1 MFSRKIDL
9 RPFGNFSQKNPFSET
24 KIRILRLVTVR
35 FPPPVKKSSA
45 DRRAHRFPTH
55 GTKAQRASEGLTD
68 RRKDDGAQKIL
79 ELTAKELEPK
89 GGRRVG
95 PPHKVDNYRNR
106 RSGVRQPRLRDSRP
120 TEWMPRISGRVPPR
134 FLRTF
139 LQPHRRRKLMQID
152 NSLGILRNLQHAN
165 CG

>member
-45 DRRAHRFPTH
+45 DRRAHRLPTH
-55 GTKAQRASEGLTD
+55 GTKAQRASEGLAD

-79 ELTAKELEPK
+79 ELTRKSLSQREVAASVRRTRSTITEIVGQGYGSRDCVTAAQRNGCRGHQ
-89 GGRRVG
+89 GG
-95 PPHKVDNYRNR
+95 YR
-106 RSGVRQPRLRDSRP
+106 QDSCALSYSP
-120 TEWMPRISGRVPPR
+120 ISVE
-134 FLRTF
+134 
-139 LQPHRRRKLMQID
+139 
-152 NSLGILRNLQHAN
+152 S
-165 CG
+165 